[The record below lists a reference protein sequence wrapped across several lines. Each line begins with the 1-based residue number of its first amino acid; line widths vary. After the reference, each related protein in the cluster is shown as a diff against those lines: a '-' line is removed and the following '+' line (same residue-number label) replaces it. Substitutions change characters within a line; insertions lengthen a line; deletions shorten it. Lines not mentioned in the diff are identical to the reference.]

1 MPSFSFNWAGISV
14 PNIDA
19 QGSIQRGN
27 QAANQAAQGFGMGA
41 RGIQRM
47 VDDKRAAKE
56 YSDILANYQGP
67 QQQSP
72 EVAAIQQELT
82 RLKARNAEIARRLGL
97 GNG

>member
-1 MPSFSFNWAGISV
+1 MPSFSFNWAGLSV

-47 VDDKRAAKE
+47 VDDRE
-56 YSDILANYQGP
+56 YANILGDYQGR
-67 QQQSP
+67 QDRYNQLS
-72 EVAAIQQELT
+72 QELAQ
-82 RLKARNAEIARRLGL
+82 LKARNAEIARQLGL
-97 GNG
+97 